1 MDYCSN
7 DRRRGELN
15 MSGVGRHFLCNA
27 ISEARGKALVGA
39 PRLQDV
45 QSSFDGGTQL
55 SSFMN
60 GTQCP
65 RHRVQVPDIQLEN

>member
-1 MDYCSN
+1 
-7 DRRRGELN
+7 

-45 QSSFDGGTQL
+45 QSSSDGGTQL
-55 SSFMN
+55 SIF
-60 GTQCP
+60 TQCP
-65 RHRVQVPDIQLEN
+65 RHRVQVPDLQLEN